1 MEEEQN
7 KLVINK
13 WVRKWED
20 RRRADGKKGQVG
32 GGSCS
37 SLSSLIFFSCFA
49 LAKEVISAGSAP
61 GLAHG
66 LLEGSGRRLGTS
78 ELLFIA

>member
-13 WVRKWED
+13 WLRKWED
-20 RRRADGKKGQVG
+20 RRRADGKKGG
-32 GGSCS
+32 WGGSCS
-37 SLSSLIFFSCFA
+37 FLLFPVFFSCFA

>member
-1 MEEEQN
+1 
-7 KLVINK
+7 L
-13 WVRKWED
+13 
-20 RRRADGKKGQVG
+20 
-32 GGSCS
+32 
-37 SLSSLIFFSCFA
+37 SLIFFSCFA

-66 LLEGSGRRLGTS
+66 SLEGSGRRLGTS

>member
-13 WVRKWED
+13 WLRKWED
-20 RRRADGKKGQVG
+20 RRRADGKKVG

-49 LAKEVISAGSAP
+49 LAKEVTSAGSAP